1 MAFSCTNNHTHYIY
15 TGSITVASAGEGHGS
30 TFEVRLPM
38 TRSTRLSS
46 KRLGPTDESQV
57 AHKKAVFTDLNQSFK
72 SESNNSLRKSR
83 NVSVASRCSTC
94 TTMEMISPRPMST
107 SNLFDTPRDGH
118 KKRPSNED
126 MSHIWDKAAVSPL
139 GALDDASGTDVD
151 LATSRERSIS
161 PPRQHLLVVD
171 DSAMN
176 RKMLCKALKLHGYS
190 YTEATDGAE
199 AVAIVK
205 DALSTKSTAFDGI
218 LMDYIMP
225 NMDGPTATEEIR
237 KLGYVQP
244 IIGVTGN
251 ALQSDIDH
259 FTKHGASMVL
269 IKPVQPKDL
278 REVLEG

>member
-1 MAFSCTNNHTHYIY
+1 
-15 TGSITVASAGEGHGS
+15 
-30 TFEVRLPM
+30 
-38 TRSTRLSS
+38 
-46 KRLGPTDESQV
+46 
-57 AHKKAVFTDLNQSFK
+57 
-72 SESNNSLRKSR
+72 
-83 NVSVASRCSTC
+83 
-94 TTMEMISPRPMST
+94 MEIISPRLQS
-107 SNLFDTPRDGH
+107 SSYDTPLC
-118 KKRPSNED
+118 ED
-126 MSHIWDKAAVSPL
+126 RNREISHIWDDRAAVSPL
-139 GALDDASGTDVD
+139 EALDDATGTDID
-151 LATSRERSIS
+151 LGTSRERSLS
-161 PPRQHLLVVD
+161 MPRQHLLVVD

-176 RKMLCKALKLHGYS
+176 RKMLCKALKLHGYL

-205 DALSTKSTAFDGI
+205 ASLSSKSLAFDGI

-237 KLGYVQP
+237 KLGYSQP

-259 FTKHGASMVL
+259 FTSRGASMVL